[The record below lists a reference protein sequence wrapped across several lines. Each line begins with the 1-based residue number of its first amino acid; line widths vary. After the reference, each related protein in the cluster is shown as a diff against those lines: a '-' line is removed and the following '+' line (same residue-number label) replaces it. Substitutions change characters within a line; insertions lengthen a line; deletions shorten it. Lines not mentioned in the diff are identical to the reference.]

1 MNRLGSLLSIVHVAF
16 QAMTAPIRNR
26 RQLAAIQCLMAV
38 SDAKDAF
45 RQAKVRGDTRRQ
57 HEAADRLK
65 AATTD
70 LLRAEQRMGWR
81 V

>member
-1 MNRLGSLLSIVHVAF
+1 MIGSLLSTVHVAF

-26 RQLAAIQCLMAV
+26 RQSAAIRCLMAV

-57 HEAADRLK
+57 HEAAERLK

>member
-1 MNRLGSLLSIVHVAF
+1 MIGSLLSIAHVAF

-26 RQLAAIQCLMAV
+26 RQGTAIRCLQAV

>member
-1 MNRLGSLLSIVHVAF
+1 MIGSLLSVAHVAF
-16 QAMTAPIRNR
+16 QAMTAPIRYR
-26 RQLAAIQCLMAV
+26 RQSAAIRCLMAV

-65 AATTD
+65 AAMTD
-70 LLRAEQRMGWR
+70 LLRAERRMGWR

>member
-1 MNRLGSLLSIVHVAF
+1 MIGSLLSIVHVAF

-26 RQLAAIQCLMAV
+26 HQTAAIRCLMAV

-81 V
+81 A

>member
-1 MNRLGSLLSIVHVAF
+1 MIGSLLSVAHVAF

-26 RQLAAIQCLMAV
+26 RQSAAIRCLMAV